1 MRVKK
6 VGKTFKETKMDAVV
20 MEVINQGIYDVLQ
33 VETLIREF
41 TDCKESLFTDREY
54 EEQGFSEED
63 FEIKKMDN

>member
-54 EEQGFSEED
+54 EE
-63 FEIKKMDN
+63 